1 MILSAVDITS
11 NSFTAVHIAEYYNNS
26 NKPIERG
33 KTESGPHK
41 YSIAFYAESE
51 ILHLSWRIGTGELS
65 NARRARQKFD
75 TEIESLAGTR
85 LSPSLDLRRTGSTN
99 VVTHWSPSSE
109 TFLLRD
115 LPLRPPQAE
124 KGATM
129 PNLRRYHSIS
139 LKLTD
144 EELQLLNTK
153 HEASGLN
160 KTDYLMQAIRNSEVR
175 VYSIEESI
183 APIVHEIRKIGTNLN
198 QLAYFS
204 NIGQEYRVRAEIEAI
219 RKTNDRL
226 MGQLSDFLNDPKFSI
241 KGSK

>member
-1 MILSAVDITS
+1 MILILSAVDITS

-65 NARRARQKFD
+65 NARGARQKFD

-85 LSPSLDLRRTGSTN
+85 LRPSLDLRRAGSTN

-115 LPLRPPQAE
+115 LPLSNAN
-124 KGATM
+124 
-129 PNLRRYHSIS
+129 NLSVIGIYPAKKSNRIFW
-139 LKLTD
+139 
-144 EELQLLNTK
+144 TK
-153 HEASGLN
+153 PLA
-160 KTDYLMQAIRNSEVR
+160 LM
-175 VYSIEESI
+175 
-183 APIVHEIRKIGTNLN
+183 RKFWTRSKPT
-198 QLAYFS
+198 F
-204 NIGQEYRVRAEIEAI
+204 
-219 RKTNDRL
+219 NDRHRL
-226 MGQLSDFLNDPKFSI
+226 FQA
-241 KGSK
+241 